1 MPNSLHR
8 RMKGGIFVGSRRQ
21 RGGKRRRCQRG
32 GKRRSRRHTQRGGI
46 PPLLIPLIA
55 AGISAAGGIGSSAV
69 HAALSR

>member
-1 MPNSLHR
+1 MPGFTQR
-8 RMKGGIFVGSRRQ
+8 AGIYRGSRRQ
-21 RGGKRRRCQRG
+21 TGGRRR
-32 GKRRSRRHTQRGGI
+32 RRRRNRRARLTQRGGI